1 MLKLCAALILT
12 LSVSVIY
19 CSKEPTDVTL
29 CEGKKETISCE
40 VGKKIKILDAFY
52 GRREQKLCKG
62 LIEIVLPGIDCST
75 ANALD
80 ITKEECEGM
89 QSCEL
94 HAVSDEYGNPCL
106 LNSEYLKV
114 SFKCVDSRQNEEQR
128 VRVCEHGKQVIE
140 CPNKREIS
148 VVSAIYGRMKGFHVC
163 AGFVLDKNCESSTS
177 FAVVKNDCQGKSS
190 CELFANN
197 DKFGGDPCF
206 GTNKYLEVRYA
217 CKLKAP
223 CY

>member
-1 MLKLCAALILT
+1 MRIIPRSTRLYTSWAAIGSDFQLT
-12 LSVSVIY
+12 TLNVVA
-19 CSKEPTDVTL
+19 PAVTL

-114 SFKCVDSRQNEEQR
+114 
-128 VRVCEHGKQVIE
+128 
-140 CPNKREIS
+140 
-148 VVSAIYGRMKGFHVC
+148 
-163 AGFVLDKNCESSTS
+163 
-177 FAVVKNDCQGKSS
+177 
-190 CELFANN
+190 
-197 DKFGGDPCF
+197 
-206 GTNKYLEVRYA
+206 
-217 CKLKAP
+217 
-223 CY
+223 

>member
-1 MLKLCAALILT
+1 M
-12 LSVSVIY
+12 
-19 CSKEPTDVTL
+19 
-29 CEGKKETISCE
+29 
-40 VGKKIKILDAFY
+40 
-52 GRREQKLCKG
+52 
-62 LIEIVLPGIDCST
+62 
-75 ANALD
+75 
-80 ITKEECEGM
+80 
-89 QSCEL
+89 
-94 HAVSDEYGNPCL
+94 
-106 LNSEYLKV
+106 

-163 AGFVLDKNCESSTS
+163 AGVVLDKNCESSTS

-206 GTNKYLEVRYA
+206 GTNKYLEVS
-217 CKLKAP
+217 KLTPSFAGLRLETAYSLKTSSNFHSRL
-223 CY
+223 